1 MDPYLE
7 KRWGDVHTSL
17 CAEIRTAL
25 QPNLPPG
32 LRARAQ
38 EDVLLEEQNDK
49 PPHRFEGDAVILEV
63 SQEHHFS
70 PASAAVAT
78 IEPLTLKRMPALHR
92 DRWVEIIDTT
102 AGNRVITVVEILSPG
117 NKLSTNLN
125 KRYLQ
130 KLDRYQYGCV
140 NIVEI
145 DLLRSNRSRLIIATE
160 DIDPEKRAAYY
171 TCINRQVDPDIWKV
185 YPMQLRLPLPTI
197 PIPLRE
203 TDSDVGLQLQPLIDK
218 IYEEGGHDDID
229 YRNEPP
235 PPPLSKADAQW
246 AVDLVAEHRKY
257 PAD

>member
-17 CAEIRTAL
+17 CTEIRTAL
-25 QPNLPPG
+25 QPNLPRG

-38 EDVLLEEQNDK
+38 EDVLLEEQDDK
-49 PPHRFEGDAVILEV
+49 PPQRFEGDAVIVEV
-63 SQEHHFS
+63 SQAPYHS
-70 PASAAVAT
+70 MSTAVAT
-78 IEPLTLKRMPALHR
+78 IEPLTLKRMPAIAR

-102 AGNRVITVVEILSPG
+102 AGNRVVTVVEILSPG

-130 KLDRYQYGCV
+130 KLDRYQYGGV

-145 DLLRSNRSRLIIATE
+145 DLLRSNRNRLVIATE
-160 DIDPEKRAAYY
+160 DINPEKRAAYY

-203 TDSDVGLQLQPLIDK
+203 TDSDIGLQLQPLIDK

-229 YRNEPP
+229 YSQEAP
-235 PPPLSKADAQW
+235 PPPLSKSDAQW
-246 AVDLVAEHRKY
+246 AAELIVKHPKF
-257 PAD
+257 PPG